1 MLGNRMMQFLRHF
14 LVLET
19 PLPKM
24 PGRQLFGVM
33 GWILTEVVKTK
44 PYRVVNKNR
53 FKEPLRR

>member
-1 MLGNRMMQFLRHF
+1 MLANGMMQFLRHF

-19 PLPKM
+19 SLPKM

-44 PYRVVNKNR
+44 PYRVVNKKR

>member
-1 MLGNRMMQFLRHF
+1 MPDNGMMQFLRHF

-19 PLPKM
+19 SLPKM

-44 PYRVVNKNR
+44 PYRVVNKKR

>member
-1 MLGNRMMQFLRHF
+1 MLGNGMMQFLRHF
-14 LVLET
+14 LVLEI

-44 PYRVVNKNR
+44 PYRVINKNP

>member
-1 MLGNRMMQFLRHF
+1 MMQLLRHF

-24 PGRQLFGVM
+24 LGRQLFGLM

-44 PYRVVNKNR
+44 PYRVANKNR

>member
-1 MLGNRMMQFLRHF
+1 MLGNGMVHLLRHF

-24 PGRQLFGVM
+24 LGRQLFGVM

-44 PYRVVNKNR
+44 PYRVINKNR
-53 FKEPLRR
+53 FKGSLRR